1 MAAKTA
7 YTSLRIILVYECNA
21 NVVYFDGVQLF
32 NASGQRISKTVGGT
46 TYNYHYLGDQ
56 LVEMA
61 WGANRMHFTYDAVG
75 PMSVNFNGT
84 EYFYLK
90 NAQGDVTG
98 LVDSTGAKV
107 VAYTYGPWG
116 EAWGVSGTLASTL
129 GDLNPLRYRGYAYD
143 TETGL
148 YYVSIRYYDPE
159 IGRWINAD
167 DAIAGVGGDIR
178 GYNLFAYCMNNPVNM
193 RDGCGCMAE
202 LVMPNNMLA
211 GAGCW
216 SLSSLFGI
224 IGVGTAACATVAIT
238 KIASSDAE
246 IDAKPNTDS
255 RTKPKPPKG
264 DEEEPAVY
272 TVYGLIDLERT
283 VQYVG
288 RTKNI
293 EARKKA
299 HANSNARGHLT
310 MHIFRKNLTY
320 DQARGLEQL
329 LMVHYHTL
337 NALNPANNQI
347 NGIRANNP
355 KYRHYIDSANALFE
369 NIISNEVLNILG
381 Y

>member
-1 MAAKTA
+1 MGSGSTNI
-7 YTSLRIILVYECNA
+7 LRFSYDA
-21 NVVYFDGVQLF
+21 SGNVVAVDYSTD
-32 NASGQRISKTVGGT
+32 NGT
-46 TYNYHYLGDQ
+46 TFNTYYYL
-56 LVEMA
+56 
-61 WGANRMHFTYDAVG
+61 R
-75 PMSVNFNGT
+75 
-84 EYFYLK
+84 
-90 NAQGDVTG
+90 NAQNDIVK
-98 LVDSTGAKV
+98 LIDKTGATV
-107 VAYTYGPWG
+107 VEYRYDSWG
-116 EAWGVSGTLASTL
+116 KLLSTSGSLASTL
-129 GDLNPLRYRGYAYD
+129 GKNNPFRYRGYVYD
-143 TETGL
+143 EETGF
-148 YYVSIRYYDPE
+148 YYLQSRYYNPE
-159 IGRWINAD
+159 VGRFISSDVLLSTGQGVLGHNA
-167 DAIAGVGGDIR
+167 
-178 GYNLFAYCMNNPVNM
+178 YAYCLNNPVNM

-255 RTKPKPPKG
+255 RTKPKQPKG

-272 TVYGLIDLERT
+272 TVYGLIDSKDT

-293 EARKKA
+293 AARTKA
-299 HANSNARGHLT
+299 HENSNARGHLT

-329 LMVHYHTL
+329 LMVYYHTL

>member
-1 MAAKTA
+1 
-7 YTSLRIILVYECNA
+7 
-21 NVVYFDGVQLF
+21 
-32 NASGQRISKTVGGT
+32 
-46 TYNYHYLGDQ
+46 
-56 LVEMA
+56 
-61 WGANRMHFTYDAVG
+61 
-75 PMSVNFNGT
+75 
-84 EYFYLK
+84 
-90 NAQGDVTG
+90 
-98 LVDSTGAKV
+98 
-107 VAYTYGPWG
+107 
-116 EAWGVSGTLASTL
+116 
-129 GDLNPLRYRGYAYD
+129 
-143 TETGL
+143 
-148 YYVSIRYYDPE
+148 
-159 IGRWINAD
+159 
-167 DAIAGVGGDIR
+167 
-178 GYNLFAYCMNNPVNM
+178 M

-246 IDAKPNTDS
+246 IDAK
-255 RTKPKPPKG
+255 
-264 DEEEPAVY
+264 
-272 TVYGLIDLERT
+272 
-283 VQYVG
+283 
-288 RTKNI
+288 NI

-329 LMVHYHTL
+329 LMVYYHTL
-337 NALNPANNQI
+337 NALNPTNNQI

-381 Y
+381 H